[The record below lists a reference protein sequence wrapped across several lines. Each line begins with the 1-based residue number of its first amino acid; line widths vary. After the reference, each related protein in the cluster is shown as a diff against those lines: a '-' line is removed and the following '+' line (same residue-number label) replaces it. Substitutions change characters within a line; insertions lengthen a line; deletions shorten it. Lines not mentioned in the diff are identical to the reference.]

1 MKLGSRVMCD
11 ESCGTNQIQSGNQRW
26 DGVIGLSGLSKV
38 CAFMNIK
45 VFVIESLVTV
55 TLHK

>member
-1 MKLGSRVMCD
+1 MCD
-11 ESCGTNQIQSGNQRW
+11 ESCGTNQIRLGNQRW

>member
-11 ESCGTNQIQSGNQRW
+11 ESCGTNQIQLGNQRW
-26 DGVIGLSGLSKV
+26 DGVIGLSKV